1 MSFLVMLVSCGDAGT
16 LDEDSEEPIDN
27 KTALKAAVNTLN
39 LNAMPQDTKIS
50 QLIAHRS

>member
-1 MSFLVMLVSCGDAGT
+1 MSFLVMLVPCGDAGT

-39 LNAMPQDTKIS
+39 AMPQDTKIS